1 MYAAGESPMKALTSS
16 VTAATRSPKVVL
28 MIFRRLMF
36 SLDALVI
43 CGRQFRVCIISP
55 YKPLRIRC
63 SLVSSMDR
71 QKICQSYICA
81 TEAIE
86 TTKSRLLSGRRF
98 DEVFDATV
106 DSCRAPR
113 QSNSGAQRSTKMR
126 TDIADSTAEACPHFD
141 TRR

>member
-28 MIFRRLMF
+28 TIFRRLMF
-36 SLDALVI
+36 SLDALLI
-43 CGRQFRVCIISP
+43 CGRQFRVRIISP

-71 QKICQSYICA
+71 QKICQSDIRA

-86 TTKSRLLSGRRF
+86 YNK
-98 DEVFDATV
+98 
-106 DSCRAPR
+106 
-113 QSNSGAQRSTKMR
+113 
-126 TDIADSTAEACPHFD
+126 I
-141 TRR
+141 

>member
-81 TEAIE
+81 PEAIE

-98 DEVFDATV
+98 DEAFDGTV
-106 DSCRAPR
+106 DNSRAFDSRIVALNVQP
-113 QSNSGAQRSTKMR
+113 KMR
-126 TDIADSTAEACPHFD
+126 TDIADSTTEACPHFD